1 MGVLNKGVEPPKR
14 DRSWRYGGE
23 MLLYIY
29 SSSLKQRIKVAHGVQ
44 DGDIPPPQRDE
55 IPQRGAEG
63 GGAMWGRGLGRGDLR
78 R

>member
-1 MGVLNKGVEPPKR
+1 
-14 DRSWRYGGE
+14 